1 MTATTE
7 HPDHHAADPAAP
19 GAHGPGKAP
28 PPALQ
33 SLSIAVF
40 LAALTPAEVLLYY
53 YPPAYLVMVA
63 LLGALAVVKFATVAM
78 FFMHL
83 RFDSR
88 IFRYFF
94 VSGIALAVIV
104 YTIVLSTFHIWSGSG
119 PPP

>member
-1 MTATTE
+1 MTATTDLPE
-7 HPDHHAADPAAP
+7 HHVDDP
-19 GAHGPGKAP
+19 GAHGDHGHGKAHP
-28 PPALQ
+28 TDLQ
-33 SLSIAVF
+33 YLYIAVF
-40 LAALTPAEVLLYY
+40 LAALTTAEVLLYY
-53 YPPAYLVMVA
+53 YPPAFMVMVA

-88 IFRYFF
+88 VFRYFF
-94 VSGIALAVIV
+94 VSGIVLAVVV